1 MSEDKKEKIIFKDF
15 NLKFELLRGLYN
27 CGFDEPTKIQKK
39 ILTELSSSKDIFVIS
54 PSKTGKK
61 ISFIIYSLEKVSQS
75 KKENAQCLVLCHTR
89 EAAGKIKNLYKDIS
103 KYMNIKIYALLGGTI
118 KDDIKVLSNGTQIVI
133 GTPGR
138 VLDMINKKILS
149 LNELLFFVIDDI
161 KQMIERDFIETI
173 NNILNHTND
182 KCQKA
187 IFSNINE
194 LKNDNS
200 NIFNF
205 DNDLKNKLKIKEN
218 IEIINNLSNKKEQL
232 INYKIYQISLK
243 EDWKF
248 NILLNLYKLME
259 ISQAIIYC
267 NDQQAANDLNKNLA
281 NKKFIC
287 NEIDDDKMKII
298 SNFKKGQIRIL
309 TATSDIPTNEVNL
322 YNNVLIINY
331 QMPNNIE
338 EFIKR
343 VGRNEF
349 FGKEGMI
356 INFITE
362 SDKNIIDSLEK
373 IIDYKIQELPIELSN
388 IQS

>member
-27 CGFDEPTKIQKK
+27 CGFDEPTNIQKK

-161 KQMIERDFIETI
+161 KQMIERDFIDTI

-267 NDQQAANDLNKNLA
+267 NDQQSANDLNKNLT

-287 NEIDDDKMKII
+287 NELDDDKMKII

-322 YNNVLIINY
+322 YNNALIINY

-362 SDKNIIDSLEK
+362 ADKNIINSLEK
-373 IIDYKIQELPIELSN
+373 IVDYKIQELPIELSN

>member
-1 MSEDKKEKIIFKDF
+1 MSEDIKEKIYFKDY
-15 NLKFELLRGLYN
+15 NLKFELLRGLYSS
-27 CGFDEPTKIQKK
+27 GYEEPTNLQKK
-39 ILTELSSSKDIFVIS
+39 IITELSSSKDILVNS
-54 PSKTGKK
+54 PSLTGKK

-75 KKENAQCLVLCHTR
+75 KKENVQCLILCHTR
-89 EAAGKIKNLYKDIS
+89 EEANTIKNIYKDIS

-118 KDDIKVLSNGTQIVI
+118 KDDIKILSNGTQIII

-149 LNELLFFVIDDI
+149 LNELVFFVIDDI
-161 KQMIERDFIETI
+161 KQMIERDFIGTI

-187 IFSNINE
+187 IFVNINE
-194 LKNDNS
+194 DKNDN
-200 NIFNF
+200 IFSLN
-205 DNDLKNKLKIKEN
+205 DDLKNKLKIKDD
-218 IEIINNLSNKKEQL
+218 IVLINNINDNKSKL

-259 ISQAIIYC
+259 ISQSIIYC
-267 NDQQAANDLNKNLA
+267 NDQQSANDLNKNLI

-287 NEIDDDKMKII
+287 NSLDDDKIKTI

-309 TATSDIPTNEVNL
+309 TTSEISVKEINL
-322 YNNVLIINY
+322 YNNAIIINY
-331 QMPNNIE
+331 QLPDNIE
-338 EFIKR
+338 SFIKR

-356 INFITE
+356 INFVTE
-362 SDKNIIDSLEK
+362 GDKNFIESLEK
-373 IIDYKIQELPIELSN
+373 VVEYKIQELPIELSN

>member
-1 MSEDKKEKIIFKDF
+1 MSEDKIEKNIFKDF

-27 CGFDEPTKIQKK
+27 CGFEEPTNIQKK
-39 ILTELSSSKDIFVIS
+39 IITELSSSKDIFVNS
-54 PSKTGKK
+54 PSLTGKK
-61 ISFIIYSLEKVSQS
+61 ISFIIYSLDKVSQS

-89 EAAGKIKNLYKDIS
+89 EAATKIKNLYKDIS
-103 KYMNIKIYALLGGTI
+103 KYMNIKVYALLGGTI
-118 KDDIKVLSNGTQIVI
+118 KDDIKGLSNGTQIVI

-138 VLDMINKKILS
+138 VLDMVNKKILS
-149 LNELLFFVIDDI
+149 LNELSFFVIDDI
-161 KQMIERDFIETI
+161 KQMIERDFIDTI
-173 NNILNHTND
+173 SNILNHTND

-187 IFSNINE
+187 IFNNINE
-194 LKNDNS
+194 FKNDS
-200 NIFNF
+200 NIFIL
-205 DNDLKNKLKIKEN
+205 DNDLKNKLKIKED
-218 IEIINNLSNKKEQL
+218 IEMINNINNNKDKL

-267 NDQQAANDLNKNLA
+267 NDQQSANDLNKNLT

-287 NEIDDDKMKII
+287 NELDDDKMKII

-322 YNNVLIINY
+322 YNNALIINY

-338 EFIKR
+338 EFMKR

-362 SDKNIIDSLEK
+362 ADKNIINSLEK
-373 IIDYKIQELPIELSN
+373 IVDYKIQELPIELSN